1 MARRGQSGLGGVTR
15 RSAWWLC
22 LLTLIGCSG
31 TDTGPAHLDEYLE
44 RLSTVT
50 GIELT
55 SGSPYESGH
64 LDLPREQATE
74 SYASSQIDLIDFLK
88 LSGCGLQLNLGR
100 RNTQL
105 GRTASP
111 SQRLLLDLEFMDL
124 APECITLLRKRGDD
138 ELASTLAAVTVEREA
153 QLSASV
159 ARALLM
165 GPEWRMFWERPA
177 TLGNYPADTNSA
189 ITESLSRL
197 ADLTQGWLGGD
208 WQASNSEVELLLG
221 NLRSGDGGA
230 LLEAHSM
237 VSRELERANTLL
249 ARTQSTAPLCPY
261 GNPTDRS
268 KAFEQVVARFLVGAV
283 QPWLVQLRQRTEL
296 LLAPVT
302 NLETSLSPALSPV
315 YRAWIV
321 DRDQLLTN
329 QAELIRAHIANIQA
343 TLAQCRPSQ
352 SY

>member
-1 MARRGQSGLGGVTR
+1 MARRGQSGHGGVTR

-22 LLTLIGCSG
+22 LLTLIGCSDP
-31 TDTGPAHLDEYLE
+31 DTGPAYLDEYLE
-44 RLSTVT
+44 RLSIVT
-50 GIELT
+50 GVELT
-55 SGSPYESGH
+55 SVAPYESNRF
-64 LDLPREQATE
+64 DLPQEQATE
-74 SYASSQIDLIDFLK
+74 SSASSQIDLIDFLS
-88 LSGCGLQLNLGR
+88 LSGCELQVNLGR

-124 APECITLLRKRGDD
+124 APDCITLLRKRGDD
-138 ELASTLAAVTVEREA
+138 ELASTLAAVSVEREA
-153 QLSASV
+153 QLSASI

-165 GPEWRMFWERPA
+165 GPEWRLFWERPA

-197 ADLTQGWLGGD
+197 ADLTQGWLDGN
-208 WQASNSEVELLLG
+208 WQASNREVELLLG
-221 NLRSGDGGA
+221 NLRAGDGGA
-230 LLEAHSM
+230 LLASHSQ
-237 VSRELERANTLL
+237 VSRILERANTLL
-249 ARTQSTAPLCPY
+249 SRTQSTAPLCPY

-268 KAFEQVVARFLVGAV
+268 KALEQVVARFFVGAV

-302 NLETSLSPALSPV
+302 DLETPLSPAMSPE
-315 YRAWIV
+315 YRAWII

-329 QAELIRAHIANIQA
+329 QTELIRAHIANIQA
-343 TLAQCRPSQ
+343 TLAQCGPS
-352 SY
+352 

>member
-1 MARRGQSGLGGVTR
+1 MARRGQSGHGGVTR
-15 RSAWWLC
+15 RSAWWLS
-22 LLTLIGCSG
+22 LLTLTGCIGP
-31 TDTGPAHLDEYLE
+31 DTGPAHLDEYLE

-50 GIELT
+50 GLELN
-55 SGSPYESGH
+55 SGAPYESGRF
-64 LDLPREQATE
+64 DLPWEKATG
-74 SYASSQIDLIDFLK
+74 SSASSQIDLIDFLS
-88 LSGCGLQLNLGR
+88 LSGCELQVNLGR

-124 APECITLLRKRGDD
+124 APACITVLQKRGDD
-138 ELASTLAAVTVEREA
+138 ELASTLAAVSVERKA
-153 QLSASV
+153 QLSDSI

-197 ADLTQGWLGGD
+197 ADLTQGWLDGNWRAG
-208 WQASNSEVELLLG
+208 NSEVELLLG
-221 NLRSGDGGA
+221 NLRAGDGGT
-230 LLEAHSM
+230 LLAAHSR

-249 ARTQSTAPLCPY
+249 ATTQSTAPLCPY

-268 KAFEQVVARFLVGAV
+268 KALEQVVARFFVSAV

-302 NLETSLSPALSPV
+302 DLETPLLPALSPE
-315 YRAWIV
+315 YRAWII

-329 QAELIRAHIANIQA
+329 QTELIRAHITNIQA
-343 TLAQCRPSQ
+343 TLAQCGPG
-352 SY
+352 